1 LIVAMSLTSSEA
13 YMLQFNDKEEEMLR
27 EVVKF
32 LNDHYATQNF
42 LRFGNQPSPDFNKG
56 RLTVEEEKAFWE
68 KLGI

>member
-1 LIVAMSLTSSEA
+1 
-13 YMLQFNDKEEEMLR
+13 MLQFNDKEEEMLR

-42 LRFGNQPSPDFNKG
+42 LRYGNQPPPDFNRG
-56 RLTVEEEKAFWE
+56 RLTDEEVKAFWE